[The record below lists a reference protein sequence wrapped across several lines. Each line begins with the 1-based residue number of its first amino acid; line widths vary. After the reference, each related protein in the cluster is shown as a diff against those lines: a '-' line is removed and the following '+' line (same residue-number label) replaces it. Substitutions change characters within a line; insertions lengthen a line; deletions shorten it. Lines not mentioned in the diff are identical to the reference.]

1 MICGCRRRGRF
12 VADNDQER
20 GQGRTLGYAEE
31 RTHAELGH
39 AVPVEDF
46 DFQAVDSFGHGAGA
60 LDEDGGGKD
69 VTGFVGEITGEVL
82 AFADDVA
89 AVEEQ
94 LKRLGRLGGDDSEL
108 HEFRTF
114 VLLGLVGIHFVIA
127 DVDAFGDGGGEI
139 AGGIDV
145 VEREDEFGGAVS
157 FGFANHGADEAAER
171 GRVELIGLS
180 GPGEHEA
187 FGLEALGTVKDR
199 RFERAAFG
207 FAGGFDFGEPFRIG
221 GANGVVARRGRA
233 AFGFKLE
240 NDERVGFDGGEGLIS
255 KDDLH
260 GIHLMGFGADESGAG
275 FGVLLFG
282 FFGGTFVVE
291 LLTTGNGDLYLH
303 AAILEI
309 HLRGDDG
316 EALFPGF
323 SVNFRDFLAVE
334 EQFTFSIR
342 KMVGDVA
349 VRVFADV
356 DVDEPCFPAL
366 NGGETVLQLHFSGA
380 ARLHF
385 RPREGEASLKPFH
398 EFVVMAGRAVITD
411 DLKAGGGFGLNGAQN
426 DSPALCTQRGRTARR
441 HYLSVDCP
449 WLHQTLILA
458 RDKTGTLC
466 KMLNI
471 RQLSSL
477 LACATI
483 LWTSVVPAEAKTRK
497 GDKYYKAGHQAELGR
512 DFEKGLENYELAL
525 KEDPT
530 DTAFQMAVRR
540 TRFAAGA
547 GRIDRAQKLREEGN
561 VEEAMLEFER
571 AFLIDPS
578 SSLAVQEIRRTKAML
593 DYKRRQG
600 AMMKE
605 EEKGQTPTQ
614 IARKRSD
621 EKIGTIQPVP
631 ELKPLSRQV
640 TSLKMNNQNVKVL
653 YETLGKLTGINVIW
667 DPEYQQPS
675 KNYNVDLTNTN
686 LEEALDHLSVMT
698 KTYWKALSS
707 NTIFL
712 TNDNITKR
720 RDYEDNVVKVFY
732 LQNITSVQ
740 ELNEIAT
747 SVRSVTEIR
756 RLYTY
761 NAQNAVIARGTVDQ
775 VALVEKLLG
784 DLDKPKAEVLVDV
797 IVMETATGRTRDLAA
812 TLVTGETP
820 GLRFNVSPTAAVA
833 ALPLGQLRSLGQNDF
848 TVNLPGALLQAIMT
862 DRNSKVRQTPQIRA
876 ADGQKAQLRIGE
888 KVPTASGSFGSGIGV
903 GGVGGGLP
911 LVNTQFQYVEV
922 GVVMDM
928 VPRIHGDDEVSMHVE
943 IEISNVVERIDIGGI
958 KQPVIGQRKVIH
970 DVRIREGE
978 MNLIGG
984 LVKTTSTRN
993 VSGIPGL
1000 MQIPWLGRLFSSETV
1015 DVSDNELVIALVPHI
1030 VRTQEIT
1037 PVNLRGV
1044 AAGNDQTV
1052 RLLYS
1057 NPEDT
1062 KAPVGTV
1069 PGGPVLTTPAIPDPV
1084 TPSKPTLP
1092 PAAPVKLTFQP
1103 EGVVT
1108 RAGSPVV
1115 VTLQVSEAVDLFQAP
1130 LQVKYDPKKLKLLA
1144 VTAGAF
1150 LSSDG
1155 GRVNFSHDDQ
1165 AAKGEVAIQLSRVA
1179 GSPGLTGNGALLSL
1193 TFQTLESGTTQVAVL
1208 DSSMQNSKLQ
1218 PVPAQKPSVGVEI
1231 R

>member
-1 MICGCRRRGRF
+1 
-12 VADNDQER
+12 
-20 GQGRTLGYAEE
+20 
-31 RTHAELGH
+31 
-39 AVPVEDF
+39 
-46 DFQAVDSFGHGAGA
+46 
-60 LDEDGGGKD
+60 
-69 VTGFVGEITGEVL
+69 
-82 AFADDVA
+82 
-89 AVEEQ
+89 
-94 LKRLGRLGGDDSEL
+94 
-108 HEFRTF
+108 
-114 VLLGLVGIHFVIA
+114 
-127 DVDAFGDGGGEI
+127 
-139 AGGIDV
+139 
-145 VEREDEFGGAVS
+145 
-157 FGFANHGADEAAER
+157 
-171 GRVELIGLS
+171 
-180 GPGEHEA
+180 
-187 FGLEALGTVKDR
+187 
-199 RFERAAFG
+199 
-207 FAGGFDFGEPFRIG
+207 
-221 GANGVVARRGRA
+221 
-233 AFGFKLE
+233 
-240 NDERVGFDGGEGLIS
+240 
-255 KDDLH
+255 
-260 GIHLMGFGADESGAG
+260 
-275 FGVLLFG
+275 
-282 FFGGTFVVE
+282 
-291 LLTTGNGDLYLH
+291 
-303 AAILEI
+303 
-309 HLRGDDG
+309 
-316 EALFPGF
+316 
-323 SVNFRDFLAVE
+323 
-334 EQFTFSIR
+334 
-342 KMVGDVA
+342 
-349 VRVFADV
+349 
-356 DVDEPCFPAL
+356 
-366 NGGETVLQLHFSGA
+366 
-380 ARLHF
+380 
-385 RPREGEASLKPFH
+385 
-398 EFVVMAGRAVITD
+398 
-411 DLKAGGGFGLNGAQN
+411 
-426 DSPALCTQRGRTARR
+426 
-441 HYLSVDCP
+441 
-449 WLHQTLILA
+449 
-458 RDKTGTLC
+458 
-466 KMLNI
+466 MLNI

-497 GDKYYKAGHQAELGR
+497 GDKYYKAGQQAELGR
-512 DFEKGLENYELAL
+512 DFEKALENYELAL
-525 KEDPT
+525 KEDQA
-530 DTAFQMAVRR
+530 DTAFQMSVRR

-547 GRIDRAQKLREEGN
+547 GRIDRAQKLREAGK

-593 DYKRRQG
+593 DYQRRQG
-600 AMMKE
+600 AMMRE
-605 EEKGQTPTQ
+605 DEKGQTPLQ
-614 IARKRSD
+614 IAKKKSD
-621 EKIGTIQPVP
+621 EKIGTIQGVP
-631 ELKPLSRQV
+631 ELRPLSRQV

-820 GLRFNVSPTAAVA
+820 GLKFNLSPKAAAA
-833 ALPLGQLRSLGQNDF
+833 ALPLGHLRSLGSGDF
-848 TVNLPGALLQAIMT
+848 SVNLPGALLQAIMS

-888 KVPTASGSFGSGIGV
+888 KVPTASGSFGSGFGV
-903 GGVGGGLP
+903 GGVGQGGVSP
-911 LVNTQFQYVEV
+911 LVNTQFQYIEV

-970 DVRIREGE
+970 DVRLREGE

-1015 DVSDNELVIALVPHI
+1015 DVSNNELVIALVPHI
-1030 VRTQEIT
+1030 VRSQEIT

-1052 RLLYS
+1052 RLIYS
-1057 NPEDT
+1057 TPEAA
-1062 KAPVGTV
+1062 KAAVGAVPV
-1069 PGGPVLTTPAIPDPV
+1069 GPVLTMPSSPDPIE
-1084 TPSKPTLP
+1084 PSKPTLP

-1115 VTLQVSEAVDLFQAP
+1115 VTLQVGEAVDLFHAP
-1130 LQVKYDPKKLKLLA
+1130 IQVKYDPKKLKLLA

-1155 GRVNFSHDDQ
+1155 QRVNFSHDDQ

-1179 GSPGLTGNGALLSL
+1179 GAPGLAGNGALLSL
-1193 TFQTLESGTTQVAVL
+1193 TFQTLEAGTTQIAVI
-1208 DSSMQNSKLQ
+1208 DSAMQNSKLQ
-1218 PVPAQKPSVGVEI
+1218 TVPAQKPSVGVEI

>member
-1 MICGCRRRGRF
+1 
-12 VADNDQER
+12 
-20 GQGRTLGYAEE
+20 
-31 RTHAELGH
+31 
-39 AVPVEDF
+39 
-46 DFQAVDSFGHGAGA
+46 
-60 LDEDGGGKD
+60 
-69 VTGFVGEITGEVL
+69 
-82 AFADDVA
+82 
-89 AVEEQ
+89 
-94 LKRLGRLGGDDSEL
+94 
-108 HEFRTF
+108 
-114 VLLGLVGIHFVIA
+114 
-127 DVDAFGDGGGEI
+127 
-139 AGGIDV
+139 
-145 VEREDEFGGAVS
+145 
-157 FGFANHGADEAAER
+157 
-171 GRVELIGLS
+171 
-180 GPGEHEA
+180 
-187 FGLEALGTVKDR
+187 
-199 RFERAAFG
+199 
-207 FAGGFDFGEPFRIG
+207 
-221 GANGVVARRGRA
+221 
-233 AFGFKLE
+233 
-240 NDERVGFDGGEGLIS
+240 
-255 KDDLH
+255 
-260 GIHLMGFGADESGAG
+260 
-275 FGVLLFG
+275 
-282 FFGGTFVVE
+282 
-291 LLTTGNGDLYLH
+291 
-303 AAILEI
+303 
-309 HLRGDDG
+309 
-316 EALFPGF
+316 
-323 SVNFRDFLAVE
+323 
-334 EQFTFSIR
+334 
-342 KMVGDVA
+342 
-349 VRVFADV
+349 
-356 DVDEPCFPAL
+356 
-366 NGGETVLQLHFSGA
+366 
-380 ARLHF
+380 
-385 RPREGEASLKPFH
+385 
-398 EFVVMAGRAVITD
+398 
-411 DLKAGGGFGLNGAQN
+411 
-426 DSPALCTQRGRTARR
+426 
-441 HYLSVDCP
+441 
-449 WLHQTLILA
+449 
-458 RDKTGTLC
+458 
-466 KMLNI
+466 MLNI

-483 LWTSVVPAEAKTRK
+483 LWTSVVPAEAKSRK
-497 GDKYYKAGHQAELGR
+497 GDKYYKLGQKAELGR
-512 DFEKGLENYELAL
+512 DFEKGLEFYELAL
-525 KEDPT
+525 KDDPT
-530 DTAFQMAVRR
+530 DTAFQMSVRR
-540 TRFAAGA
+540 TRFAAAA
-547 GRIDRAQKLREEGN
+547 GRIDRAQKLREEGK
-561 VEEAMLEFER
+561 VEDAMLEFER

-593 DYKRRQG
+593 DHQRRQG
-600 AMMKE
+600 AAMRDD
-605 EEKGQTPTQ
+605 EKGQTPTQ

-621 EKIGTIQPVP
+621 EKIGTIQGVP
-631 ELKPLSRQV
+631 ELRPLSRQV

-812 TLVTGETP
+812 TIVTGETP
-820 GLRFNVSPTAAVA
+820 GLKFNVSPGKAAA
-833 ALPLGQLRSLGQNDF
+833 TPLGQLRSLGQNDF

-888 KVPTASGSFGSGIGV
+888 KVPTASGSFGSGLGV
-903 GGVGGGLP
+903 GGVGGVSP
-911 LVNTQFQYVEV
+911 LVNTQFQYIEV

-928 VPRIHGDDEVSMHVE
+928 VPRIHGDDEVSMHLE

-958 KQPVIGQRKVIH
+958 RQPVIGQRKVIH
-970 DVRIREGE
+970 DVRLREGE

-984 LVKTTSTRN
+984 LVATRSTRN

-1015 DVSDNELVIALVPHI
+1015 ETSNNELVIALVPHI
-1030 VRTQEIT
+1030 VRTQDIT

-1052 RLLYS
+1052 RLVYS
-1057 NPEDT
+1057 TPEDA

-1069 PGGPVLTTPAIPDPV
+1069 PGGPVLTMPSSPDPV
-1084 TPSKPTLP
+1084 SPSKPTLP

-1115 VTLQVSEAVDLFQAP
+1115 VTLQVGEAVDLFQAP
-1130 LQVKYDPKKLKLLA
+1130 IQVKYDPKKLKLLA
-1144 VTAGAF
+1144 VTPGAF

-1155 GRVNFSHDDQ
+1155 QRVNFSHDDQ
-1165 AAKGEVAIQLSRVA
+1165 PAKGEVAIQMSRAA
-1179 GSPGLTGNGALLSL
+1179 GAPGLTGNGAVLSL
-1193 TFQTLESGTTQVAVL
+1193 TFQTLEAGTTQIAVI
-1208 DSSMQNSKLQ
+1208 DSAMQNSKLQ
-1218 PVPAQKPSVGVEI
+1218 TVPAPKPSVGVEI

>member
-1 MICGCRRRGRF
+1 
-12 VADNDQER
+12 
-20 GQGRTLGYAEE
+20 
-31 RTHAELGH
+31 
-39 AVPVEDF
+39 
-46 DFQAVDSFGHGAGA
+46 
-60 LDEDGGGKD
+60 
-69 VTGFVGEITGEVL
+69 
-82 AFADDVA
+82 
-89 AVEEQ
+89 
-94 LKRLGRLGGDDSEL
+94 
-108 HEFRTF
+108 
-114 VLLGLVGIHFVIA
+114 
-127 DVDAFGDGGGEI
+127 
-139 AGGIDV
+139 
-145 VEREDEFGGAVS
+145 
-157 FGFANHGADEAAER
+157 
-171 GRVELIGLS
+171 
-180 GPGEHEA
+180 
-187 FGLEALGTVKDR
+187 
-199 RFERAAFG
+199 
-207 FAGGFDFGEPFRIG
+207 
-221 GANGVVARRGRA
+221 
-233 AFGFKLE
+233 
-240 NDERVGFDGGEGLIS
+240 
-255 KDDLH
+255 
-260 GIHLMGFGADESGAG
+260 
-275 FGVLLFG
+275 
-282 FFGGTFVVE
+282 
-291 LLTTGNGDLYLH
+291 
-303 AAILEI
+303 
-309 HLRGDDG
+309 
-316 EALFPGF
+316 
-323 SVNFRDFLAVE
+323 
-334 EQFTFSIR
+334 
-342 KMVGDVA
+342 
-349 VRVFADV
+349 
-356 DVDEPCFPAL
+356 
-366 NGGETVLQLHFSGA
+366 
-380 ARLHF
+380 
-385 RPREGEASLKPFH
+385 
-398 EFVVMAGRAVITD
+398 
-411 DLKAGGGFGLNGAQN
+411 
-426 DSPALCTQRGRTARR
+426 
-441 HYLSVDCP
+441 
-449 WLHQTLILA
+449 
-458 RDKTGTLC
+458 
-466 KMLNI
+466 MLNI

-483 LWTSVVPAEAKTRK
+483 LWTSVIPAEAKSRK
-497 GDKYYKAGHQAELGR
+497 GEKYYKSGQKAELGR
-512 DFEKGLENYELAL
+512 DFEKGLEDYELAL

-530 DTAFQMAVRR
+530 DTAYQMAVRR
-540 TRFAAGA
+540 SRFAAAA
-547 GRIDRAQKLREEGN
+547 GRIDRAQKLREQGK
-561 VEEAMLEFER
+561 VEEALLEFER

-593 DYKRRQG
+593 DYQRRQG
-600 AMMKE
+600 AAMKE
-605 EEKGQTPTQ
+605 DEKGQTPAQ
-614 IARKRSD
+614 IAKKRSD

-653 YETLGKLTGINVIW
+653 FETLGKLTGINVIW

-675 KNYNVDLTNTN
+675 KNYNVDLANTN

-784 DLDKPKAEVLVDV
+784 DLDKPKPEVLVDI

-812 TLVTGETP
+812 TVVTGDTP
-820 GLRFNVSPTAAVA
+820 GLRFNVSPTTTAASRG
-833 ALPLGQLRSLGQNDF
+833 LGELKSLNESDF

-888 KVPTASGSFGSGIGV
+888 KVPTASGSFGSGLGV
-903 GGVGGGLP
+903 GGVGVSP
-911 LVNTQFQYVEV
+911 LVNTQFQYLEV

-958 KQPVIGQRKVIH
+958 KQPVIGQRKVVH

-993 VSGIPGL
+993 VSGVPGL

-1015 DVSDNELVIALVPHI
+1015 EVSNSELVIALVPHI

-1052 RLLYS
+1052 RLIYS
-1057 NPEDT
+1057 TPEDG
-1062 KAPVGTV
+1062 KAPAGPAGAV
-1069 PGGPVLTTPAIPDPV
+1069 PGGPALTMPSTPEPTTPA
-1084 TPSKPTLP
+1084 KPTLP

-1115 VTLQVSEAVDLFQAP
+1115 VSVHVGDAVDLFQAP
-1130 LQVKYDPKKLKLLA
+1130 MRFKYDQKKLKLLA
-1144 VTAGAF
+1144 ATPGAF

-1155 GRVNFSHDDQ
+1155 QRVNFSSDDQ
-1165 AAKGEVAIQLSRVA
+1165 ASKGEVAIQMSRTA
-1179 GSPGLTGNGALLSL
+1179 GAAGLTGTGAILSL
-1193 TFQTLESGTTQVAVL
+1193 TFQTLEAGTTQIGVI
-1208 DSSMQNSKLQ
+1208 DSGLQNSKLQ
-1218 PVPAQKPSVGVEI
+1218 SVPASKPTIGVEI

>member
-1 MICGCRRRGRF
+1 
-12 VADNDQER
+12 
-20 GQGRTLGYAEE
+20 
-31 RTHAELGH
+31 
-39 AVPVEDF
+39 
-46 DFQAVDSFGHGAGA
+46 
-60 LDEDGGGKD
+60 
-69 VTGFVGEITGEVL
+69 
-82 AFADDVA
+82 
-89 AVEEQ
+89 
-94 LKRLGRLGGDDSEL
+94 
-108 HEFRTF
+108 
-114 VLLGLVGIHFVIA
+114 
-127 DVDAFGDGGGEI
+127 
-139 AGGIDV
+139 
-145 VEREDEFGGAVS
+145 
-157 FGFANHGADEAAER
+157 
-171 GRVELIGLS
+171 
-180 GPGEHEA
+180 
-187 FGLEALGTVKDR
+187 
-199 RFERAAFG
+199 
-207 FAGGFDFGEPFRIG
+207 
-221 GANGVVARRGRA
+221 
-233 AFGFKLE
+233 
-240 NDERVGFDGGEGLIS
+240 
-255 KDDLH
+255 
-260 GIHLMGFGADESGAG
+260 
-275 FGVLLFG
+275 
-282 FFGGTFVVE
+282 
-291 LLTTGNGDLYLH
+291 
-303 AAILEI
+303 
-309 HLRGDDG
+309 
-316 EALFPGF
+316 
-323 SVNFRDFLAVE
+323 
-334 EQFTFSIR
+334 
-342 KMVGDVA
+342 
-349 VRVFADV
+349 
-356 DVDEPCFPAL
+356 
-366 NGGETVLQLHFSGA
+366 
-380 ARLHF
+380 
-385 RPREGEASLKPFH
+385 
-398 EFVVMAGRAVITD
+398 
-411 DLKAGGGFGLNGAQN
+411 
-426 DSPALCTQRGRTARR
+426 
-441 HYLSVDCP
+441 
-449 WLHQTLILA
+449 
-458 RDKTGTLC
+458 
-466 KMLNI
+466 MLNI

-483 LWTSVVPAEAKTRK
+483 LWTSVIPAEAKSRK
-497 GDKYYKAGHQAELGR
+497 GEKYYKSGQKAELGR
-512 DFEKGLENYELAL
+512 DFEKGLEDYELAL

-530 DTAFQMAVRR
+530 DTAYQMAVRR
-540 TRFAAGA
+540 SRFAAAA
-547 GRIDRAQKLREEGN
+547 GRIDRAQKLREQGK
-561 VEEAMLEFER
+561 VEEALLEFER

-593 DYKRRQG
+593 DYQRRQG
-600 AMMKE
+600 AAMKE
-605 EEKGQTPTQ
+605 DEKGQTPAQ
-614 IARKRSD
+614 IAKKRSD

-653 YETLGKLTGINVIW
+653 FETLGKLTGINVIW

-675 KNYNVDLTNTN
+675 KNYNVDLANTN

-784 DLDKPKAEVLVDV
+784 DLDKPKPEVLVDI

-812 TLVTGETP
+812 TVVTGDTP
-820 GLRFNVSPTAAVA
+820 GLRFNVSPTTTAASRG
-833 ALPLGQLRSLGQNDF
+833 LGELKSLNESDF

-888 KVPTASGSFGSGIGV
+888 KVPTASGSFGSGLGV
-903 GGVGGGLP
+903 GGVGVSP
-911 LVNTQFQYVEV
+911 LVNTQFQYLEV

-958 KQPVIGQRKVIH
+958 KQPVIGQRKVVH

-993 VSGIPGL
+993 VSGVPGL

-1015 DVSDNELVIALVPHI
+1015 EVSNSELVIALVPHI

-1052 RLLYS
+1052 RLIYS
-1057 NPEDT
+1057 TPEDG
-1062 KAPVGTV
+1062 KAPAGPAGAV
-1069 PGGPVLTTPAIPDPV
+1069 PGGPALTMPSTPEPTTPA
-1084 TPSKPTLP
+1084 KPTLP

-1115 VTLQVSEAVDLFQAP
+1115 VSVHVGDAVDLFQAP
-1130 LQVKYDPKKLKLLA
+1130 MRFKYDQKKLKLLA
-1144 VTAGAF
+1144 ATPGAF

-1155 GRVNFSHDDQ
+1155 QRVNFSSDDQ
-1165 AAKGEVAIQLSRVA
+1165 ASKGEVAIQMSRAA
-1179 GSPGLTGNGALLSL
+1179 GAAGLTGTGAILSL
-1193 TFQTLESGTTQVAVL
+1193 TFQTLEAGTTHIGVI
-1208 DSSMQNSKLQ
+1208 DSGLQNSKLQ
-1218 PVPAQKPSVGVEI
+1218 SVPASKPTIGVEI

>member
-1 MICGCRRRGRF
+1 
-12 VADNDQER
+12 
-20 GQGRTLGYAEE
+20 
-31 RTHAELGH
+31 
-39 AVPVEDF
+39 
-46 DFQAVDSFGHGAGA
+46 
-60 LDEDGGGKD
+60 
-69 VTGFVGEITGEVL
+69 
-82 AFADDVA
+82 
-89 AVEEQ
+89 
-94 LKRLGRLGGDDSEL
+94 
-108 HEFRTF
+108 
-114 VLLGLVGIHFVIA
+114 
-127 DVDAFGDGGGEI
+127 
-139 AGGIDV
+139 
-145 VEREDEFGGAVS
+145 
-157 FGFANHGADEAAER
+157 
-171 GRVELIGLS
+171 
-180 GPGEHEA
+180 
-187 FGLEALGTVKDR
+187 
-199 RFERAAFG
+199 
-207 FAGGFDFGEPFRIG
+207 
-221 GANGVVARRGRA
+221 
-233 AFGFKLE
+233 
-240 NDERVGFDGGEGLIS
+240 
-255 KDDLH
+255 
-260 GIHLMGFGADESGAG
+260 
-275 FGVLLFG
+275 
-282 FFGGTFVVE
+282 
-291 LLTTGNGDLYLH
+291 
-303 AAILEI
+303 
-309 HLRGDDG
+309 
-316 EALFPGF
+316 
-323 SVNFRDFLAVE
+323 
-334 EQFTFSIR
+334 
-342 KMVGDVA
+342 
-349 VRVFADV
+349 
-356 DVDEPCFPAL
+356 
-366 NGGETVLQLHFSGA
+366 
-380 ARLHF
+380 
-385 RPREGEASLKPFH
+385 
-398 EFVVMAGRAVITD
+398 
-411 DLKAGGGFGLNGAQN
+411 
-426 DSPALCTQRGRTARR
+426 
-441 HYLSVDCP
+441 
-449 WLHQTLILA
+449 
-458 RDKTGTLC
+458 
-466 KMLNI
+466 MLNI

-497 GDKYYKAGHQAELGR
+497 GDKYYKAGQLAELGR
-512 DFEKGLENYELAL
+512 DFEKALENYELAL
-525 KEDPT
+525 KEDQS
-530 DTAFQMAVRR
+530 DTAFQMSVRR

-547 GRIDRAQKLREEGN
+547 GRIDRAQKLREAGK

-593 DYKRRQG
+593 DYQRRQG
-600 AMMKE
+600 AMMRE
-605 EEKGQTPTQ
+605 DEKGQTPLQ
-614 IARKRSD
+614 IAKKKSD
-621 EKIGTIQPVP
+621 EKIGTIQGVP
-631 ELKPLSRQV
+631 ELRPLSRQV

-812 TLVTGETP
+812 TLVSGETP
-820 GLRFNVSPTAAVA
+820 GLKFNLSPKAAAA
-833 ALPLGQLRSLGQNDF
+833 ALPLGQLRSLGSGDF
-848 TVNLPGALLQAIMT
+848 SVNLPGALLQAIMS

-888 KVPTASGSFGSGIGV
+888 KVPTASGSFGGGFGG
-903 GGVGGGLP
+903 GGVGQGGMSP
-911 LVNTQFQYVEV
+911 LVNTQFQYIEV

-970 DVRIREGE
+970 DVRLREGE

-1015 DVSDNELVIALVPHI
+1015 DVSNNELVIALVPHI
-1030 VRTQEIT
+1030 VRSQEIT

-1052 RLLYS
+1052 RLIYAT
-1057 NPEDT
+1057 PESA
-1062 KAPVGTV
+1062 KAPVGAV
-1069 PGGPVLTTPAIPDPV
+1069 PVGPVLTMPSSPDPIE
-1084 TPSKPTLP
+1084 PSKPTLP

-1115 VTLQVSEAVDLFQAP
+1115 VTLQVGEAVDLFHAP
-1130 LQVKYDPKKLKLLA
+1130 MQVKYDPKKLKLLA

-1155 GRVNFSHDDQ
+1155 QRVNFSHNDQ
-1165 AAKGEVAIQLSRVA
+1165 AAKGEVAIQLSRAA
-1179 GSPGLTGNGALLSL
+1179 GAPGLTGNGALLSL
-1193 TFQTLESGTTQVAVL
+1193 TFQTLEAGTTQIAVI
-1208 DSSMQNSKLQ
+1208 DSAMQNAKLQ
-1218 PVPAQKPSVGVEI
+1218 TVPAQKPSVGVEI